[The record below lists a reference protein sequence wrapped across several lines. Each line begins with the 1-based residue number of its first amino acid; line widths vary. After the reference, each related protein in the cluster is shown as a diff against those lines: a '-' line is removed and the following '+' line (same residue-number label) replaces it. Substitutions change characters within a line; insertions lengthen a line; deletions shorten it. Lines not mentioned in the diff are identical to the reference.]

1 MENMQAIKN
10 KFIAVRSWCLQNG
23 KLQLEKT
30 VTYPSCCKTQL
41 NYSRTPFLSYNKIFW
56 LSCLPF

>member
-41 NYSRTPFLSYNKIFW
+41 NYSRTPFLS
-56 LSCLPF
+56 